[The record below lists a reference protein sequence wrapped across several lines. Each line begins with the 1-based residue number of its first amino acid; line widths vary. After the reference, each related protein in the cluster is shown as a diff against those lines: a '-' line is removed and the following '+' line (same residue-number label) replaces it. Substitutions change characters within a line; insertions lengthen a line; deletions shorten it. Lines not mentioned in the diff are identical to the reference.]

1 MIEQTDEWH
10 RNNSLDSME
19 VEAHDRSM
27 TSTASIPLTDLG
39 PHTVPARIRTAG
51 RLRLP
56 HRAGFWVTA
65 VAFFVMMAFNTVPTP
80 LYALYQ
86 ARDGFPT
93 VVVTV
98 VFAAYSIGVMLALYL
113 AGHLSDRMGRRRVI
127 LAAVVIEVVAA
138 ALFLVWSAPVGLVVA
153 RFVAGLGI
161 GLLTATATAHLA
173 DLRRIAR
180 PDAGIGFAA
189 TIAGVANLGG
199 LALGPLIGGAFAE
212 WVPLPLVAPYLAFLA
227 AFVAIG
233 FAYAFVP
240 ETVDI
245 ARGHTHAPYRPQRV
259 RVPRESRGAYWAA
272 GIGGF
277 VAFAITG
284 LFGSVAPTFLVQ
296 ILHQSDRF
304 VAGLVAFSVF
314 GAGALSQVVFSRWAT
329 RPQLVLGVTAIV
341 VGLLALGAAD
351 VAGSA
356 VLFVVGGVVAGAG
369 VGLVFRGALA
379 TAGALAGDGNRSEI
393 TAGIFL
399 LSFAGMT
406 AVPLLIGVALLVLPL
421 VPVLLGAV
429 AVMLALIL
437 WAGPR
442 MIRSTSTPAES
453 ASRKTADVH
462 E

>member
-1 MIEQTDEWH
+1 
-10 RNNSLDSME
+10 
-19 VEAHDRSM
+19 M
-27 TSTASIPLTDLG
+27 TSTASVP
-39 PHTVPARIRTAG
+39 TVTASPTALPT
-51 RLRLP
+51 RRRRLP

-65 VAFFVMMAFNTVPTP
+65 VAFIVMMAFNTVPTP

-86 ARDGFPT
+86 QRDGFPT
-93 VVVTV
+93 AVVTV

-113 AGHLSDRMGRRRVI
+113 AGHLSDRVGRRPVI

-138 ALFLVWSAPVGLVVA
+138 VSFLVWSAPFGLVLA

-161 GLLTATATAHLA
+161 GMLTATATAHLA

-189 TIAGVANLGG
+189 TIAGVANMGG
-199 LALGPLIGGAFAE
+199 LALGPLIGGVFAE
-212 WVPLPLVAPYLAFLA
+212 WLPMPLVAPYLAFLA

-240 ETVDI
+240 ETVDT
-245 ARGHTHAPYRPQRV
+245 ARQHPPYRPQRV

-284 LFGSVAPTFLVQ
+284 LFGSVAPTFLAQ
-296 ILHQSDRF
+296 ILQQSDRF

-314 GAGALSQVVFSRWAT
+314 GAAALAQVVFSRLST
-329 RPQLVLGVTAIV
+329 RSQLVLGVAAMV
-341 VGLLALGAAD
+341 MGLLALGAAD

-356 VLFVVGGVVAGAG
+356 VLFVGGGVVAGAG

-379 TAGALAGDGNRSEI
+379 TAGALPGDGNRSEI

-406 AVPLLIGVALLVLPL
+406 AVPLLIGVSLLVLPL

-429 AVMLALIL
+429 AVMLALIV
-437 WAGPR
+437 WAGPL
-442 MIRSTSTPAES
+442 MIRATSTSAES
-453 ASRKTADVH
+453 AYRKTAGAL

>member
-1 MIEQTDEWH
+1 M
-10 RNNSLDSME
+10 S
-19 VEAHDRSM
+19 
-27 TSTASIPLTDLG
+27 STASVPITSDLSTEL
-39 PHTVPARIRTAG
+39 PTR

-65 VAFFVMMAFNTVPTP
+65 VAFLVMMAFNTVPTP

-86 ARDGFPT
+86 QRDGFPT
-93 VVVTV
+93 AVVTV

-113 AGHLSDRMGRRRVI
+113 AGHLSDRVGRRPVI
-127 LAAVVIEVVAA
+127 LSAVVIEVLAA
-138 ALFLVWSAPVGLVVA
+138 VLFLVWSAPVGLVLA

-161 GLLTATATAHLA
+161 GMLTATATAHLA

-189 TIAGVANLGG
+189 TIAGVANMGG
-199 LALGPLIGGAFAE
+199 LALGPLIGGVFAE
-212 WVPLPLVAPYLAFLA
+212 WLPMPLVAPYLAFLA

-240 ETVDI
+240 ETVDSS
-245 ARGHTHAPYRPQRV
+245 REHAPYRPQRV

-284 LFGSVAPTFLVQ
+284 LFGSVAPTFLAQ
-296 ILHQSDRF
+296 ILQQSDRF

-314 GAGALSQVVFSRWAT
+314 GAAALAQVVFSRWST
-329 RPQLVLGVTAIV
+329 RGQLVLGVTAMV
-341 VGLLALGAAD
+341 AGLLALGAAD
-351 VAGSA
+351 LSGSA
-356 VLFVVGGVVAGAG
+356 VLFVGGGVVAGAG

-406 AVPLLIGVALLVLPL
+406 AVPLLIGGALLVLPL

-429 AVMLALIL
+429 AVMLALIV
-437 WAGPR
+437 WAGPL
-442 MIRSTSTPAES
+442 MIRATSTPAES
-453 ASRKTADVH
+453 SSRKSA
-462 E
+462 